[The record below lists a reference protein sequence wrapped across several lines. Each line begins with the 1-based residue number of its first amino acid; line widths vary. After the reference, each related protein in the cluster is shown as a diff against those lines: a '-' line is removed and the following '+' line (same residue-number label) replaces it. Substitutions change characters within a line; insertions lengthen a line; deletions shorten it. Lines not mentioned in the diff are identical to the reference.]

1 LVNSVEHRP
10 GQFRRRFQGELEMG
24 AEPWS
29 CFTKHDSNLQRAL
42 DRLRDEEFR
51 AGRYRYAEE
60 NPSSI
65 DEALEIAD
73 ADGTASILDIDRIAP
88 EPDFGCAAPFSAA
101 ELKEYFGSERPS
113 RADVERAMDYWEDME
128 RGQAR
133 YTIVYDSGKPSEIYF
148 AGYSYD

>member
-1 LVNSVEHRP
+1 
-10 GQFRRRFQGELEMG
+10 MG

-29 CFTKHDSNLQRAL
+29 CFTNHDPNVQRAL
-42 DRLRDEEFR
+42 DRLRDEEFK

-73 ADGTASILDIDRIAP
+73 ADGTASILDISQIAD
-88 EPDFGCAAPFSAA
+88 EPDYGCAAPFSAE
-101 ELKEYFGSERPS
+101 ELKQYFGTEQPS
-113 RADVERAMDYWEDME
+113 RADVEQADEYWEDLE

-133 YTIVYDSGKPSEIYF
+133 YAVVYEGGQPSEIYF
-148 AGYSYD
+148 AGYSFD

>member
-1 LVNSVEHRP
+1 
-10 GQFRRRFQGELEMG
+10 MG

-29 CFTKHDSNLQRAL
+29 CFTKHDPNVQRAL
-42 DRLRDEEFR
+42 DRLRDEEFK

-73 ADGTASILDIDRIAP
+73 ADGTASILDIARIAD
-88 EPDFGCAAPFSAA
+88 EPDYGCAAPFTPA
-101 ELKEYFGSERPS
+101 ELQQYFGTEQPS
-113 RADVERAMDYWEDME
+113 RADVEQADEFWDDLE

-133 YTIVYDSGKPSEIYF
+133 YAVVYNNGQPSELYF
-148 AGYSYD
+148 AGYSFD